1 MLGKLF
7 KVPLKPRH
15 AHYLPFNDKDG
26 KAIDAGIAIFFK
38 GPNSY
43 TGEDVIELQGHGGPA
58 VLRRLLEHC
67 LDAGKEFGLRHAEPG
82 EFTHRAF
89 LNERLDLAQA
99 EAVADLIDASSEAAA
114 RSAMASLS
122 GAFSE
127 QVNALSDRIVHLRSE
142 EHTSELQ
149 YLMRTSYAVFCL
161 KK

>member
-1 MLGKLF
+1 M
-7 KVPLKPRH
+7 H
-15 AHYLPFNDKDG
+15 A
-26 KAIDAGIAIFFK
+26 
-38 GPNSY
+38 
-43 TGEDVIELQGHGGPA
+43 HGGPA

-127 QVNALSDRIVHLRSE
+127 QVNALSDRIVHLRKIGRA
-142 EHTSELQ
+142 H
-149 YLMRTSYAVFCL
+149 V
-161 KK
+161 